1 MTFLM
6 SARLLLAFDVSSLPS
21 LHHYLVQG
29 ILNAFENR
37 SKSEANNEYRPSALR
52 FRGNK
57 AIGDAGT
64 VALAAALRLAKGHEN
79 ENDSHHVLEEL
90 DLSSCGVCDTGAE
103 ALALAIALNP
113 HCLRRLDLSNNK
125 ISDPGASA
133 LGRALIDANR
143 CSGTIFEEIIL
154 DNNQGITDVG
164 AAALAEALASG
175 SVTSISLRSCSV
187 QAQGSAAFGKAL
199 VSLANCNIQ
208 FNDVRLD
215 LSGNHFGTQKIAKK
229 RGAAGRLRDKAS
241 TNIKFLGQSLYGA
254 AKRFSTETMG
264 ITADTDDDEE
274 IMGGLIEDDEEDIY
288 SDKLQSCGGCAFAR
302 ELIDSMKSVVAPLKI
317 SVGMRQCCLDDGA
330 IDALSASILGVGMN
344 ELSID
349 VSMNSADDSIV
360 HELKHAKRDSSV
372 LAEMAQRHLEFMDRV
387 ANARQRRSDS
397 EDEDAAINFGSY
409 SDD

>member
-1 MTFLM
+1 M
-6 SARLLLAFDVSSLPS
+6 AR
-21 LHHYLVQG
+21 
-29 ILNAFENR
+29 
-37 SKSEANNEYRPSALR
+37 
-52 FRGNK
+52 
-57 AIGDAGT
+57 
-64 VALAAALRLAKGHEN
+64 GH

-90 DLSSCGVCDTGAE
+90 DLSSCSVSDTGAE

-125 ISDPGASA
+125 ISDAGASA

-143 CSGTIFEEIIL
+143 CSGKIFEEVIL

-164 AAALAEALASG
+164 AAALAEALGSG
-175 SVTSISLRSCSV
+175 SVKSISLRSCSV

-199 VSLANCNIQ
+199 VSLANCNIP
-208 FNDVRLD
+208 FNNVRLD
-215 LSGNHFGTQKIAKK
+215 LSGNHFGTKKIVKK

-254 AKRFSTETMG
+254 AKRFSSETIG
-264 ITADTDDDEE
+264 ITADSDDDEE
-274 IMGGLIEDDEEDIY
+274 IMGGLIEDDEEEID
-288 SDKLQSCGGCAFAR
+288 SDKLQSCGGHAFAR
-302 ELIDSMKSVVAPLKI
+302 ELIDSMKGVVSSLKI

-330 IDALSASILGVGMN
+330 IDALSASILGVGIN

-360 HELKHAKRDSSV
+360 HELRHAKRDSSV

-409 SDD
+409 SDDEELSDFGF